1 MKILGILVLILYIA
15 LFGMILQVI
24 KNKQKIKEL
33 NEKYNKVMT
42 VEIIGEKKKEKII
55 PNDVKK

>member
-15 LFGMILQVI
+15 LFGMLIQIL

-33 NEKYNKVMT
+33 KDRYSKEMT
-42 VEIIGEKKKEKII
+42 KEIIGEKKEKII
-55 PNDVKK
+55 PDDVKM

>member
-15 LFGMILQVI
+15 LFGMIIQIL

-33 NEKYNKVMT
+33 NDKYGKEMT
-42 VEIIGEKKKEKII
+42 KEIIGEKKEKII
-55 PNDVKK
+55 PDDVKM

>member
-15 LFGMILQVI
+15 LFGMLIQIL

-33 NEKYNKVMT
+33 NDKYGKEMT
-42 VEIIGEKKKEKII
+42 KEIIGEKKEKII
-55 PNDVKK
+55 PDDVKM

>member
-15 LFGMILQVI
+15 LFGMIIQVL

-33 NEKYNKVMT
+33 NEKYGKEMT
-42 VEIIGEKKKEKII
+42 KEIIGEKKEKII
-55 PNDVKK
+55 PNDVKM